1 MSKQTINT
9 GVILNDGSGD
19 TLRVAGGKIND
30 NFGEIYSKL
39 GNGTDIQFEIDFTTL
54 PTDGQVLQYDIDT
67 GTFKPGEAGARG
79 FTGETGPQGET
90 GPTGPQGP
98 QGNGNVNG
106 PNPATVN
113 AIPKFGSENG
123 ETLLNTPIIIDSSDA
138 IIAQKAANIIPFY
151 HLSQATFPNSSTY
164 SGAVAYSETNGR
176 LYFANNG
183 SWVGIPNESEVI
195 KTITAGPGISVS
207 VASGNATITNTSTS
221 TGGSDSA
228 GFGGLY
234 DVITA
239 GLTIDDIA
247 YPAITRIEVSAADNS
262 AYQMAPY
269 TGNNPTIYAISGTT
283 IAFKLEQGA
292 SHPLLIQT
300 SGGVNYD
307 TGLIHISTGGTKSTE
322 ASAQGKTSGTLYW
335 QIPVGTTGTYHYQCQ
350 AHAGM
355 VGNIVI
361 KDITAI

>member
-79 FTGETGPQGET
+79 FTGETGPQGAT

-98 QGNGNVNG
+98 QGDGNVNG
-106 PNPATVN
+106 PLISSVD
-113 AIPKFGSENG
+113 AIPRFGNEEG
-123 ETLLNTPIIIDSSDA
+123 TTLLNSLVTISGAGIITAPKEKSV
-138 IIAQKAANIIPFY
+138 IPF
-151 HLSQATFPNSSTY
+151 HHSSQSTFPNPLTY
-164 SGAVAYSETNGR
+164 AGAIAYSEIDRR
-176 LYFANNG
+176 LYVADVDN
-183 SWVGIPNESEVI
+183 WVGLALDSEVV
-195 KTITAGPGISVS
+195 KTVSAGTGIEISRI
-207 VASGNATITNTSTS
+207 GNTVTITNTGTS